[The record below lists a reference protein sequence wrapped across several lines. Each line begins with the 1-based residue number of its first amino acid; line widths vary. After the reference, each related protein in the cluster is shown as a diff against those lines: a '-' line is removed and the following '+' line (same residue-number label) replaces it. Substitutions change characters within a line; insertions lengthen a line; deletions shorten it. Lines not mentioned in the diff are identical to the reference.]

1 MFTIDLD
8 FENDDLD
15 QFEETLDAA
24 LANAKHQPKTLFE
37 LIGAATAF
45 LDAEDRYEGNVD
57 PTHIN
62 NATSTVCRAA
72 RLLMLAAL
80 PSLPVVESVGNR
92 GTGAVPFGDVN
103 FTDGVRVGYGRF
115 DDRFLVFEMET
126 FGAPKATRKHLKAAE
141 AYIMNHYVE
150 ALPTTA

>member
-1 MFTIDLD
+1 MFAIDLD

-15 QFEETLDAA
+15 QFEEQLTERLKGATPKQLNDLIDKAA
-24 LANAKHQPKTLFE
+24 
-37 LIGAATAF
+37 AF
-45 LDAEDRYEGNVD
+45 LDEEDRYEGNVE

-62 NATSTVCRAA
+62 NATSTICNAA
-72 RLLMLAAL
+72 RLLRKAATG
-80 PSLPVVESVGNR
+80 PQMPVVNGVGNR
-92 GTGAVPFGDVN
+92 GTNEVPFGDVN

-115 DDRFLVFEMET
+115 HDRFCVFEMET
-126 FGAPKATRKHLKAAE
+126 FGAPPATKLHLKTAE